1 MARRTPG
8 IVSGAADPRRSHGG
22 ELMDRTNDFAFKIA
36 TANGTG
42 SASANG
48 LIMQAIF
55 RMGIPVTGKNVFPS
69 NIQGLP
75 TWYEIRV
82 NKDGYSARTPHFDLM
97 VALNAATYQKDVAEV
112 RSGGFLLYDSSWP
125 LDEKLHRADVTY
137 LGVPLAE
144 MCNAAFKGV
153 RERILMKNIA
163 YAGALAA
170 LLQFDTDIVRA
181 LLKEKFGR
189 KPALMDSNQKAVDL
203 GYDYALKNFACPLPI
218 HLQALDKT
226 KDAIIID
233 GNTAAALGCL
243 YAGATVAA
251 WYPIT
256 PSTSLM
262 DAFRGFCNK
271 FRVDE
276 QGKHKFAILQAEDE
290 LAAIGMVI
298 GAGWAGSRAF
308 TSTAGPGISL
318 MSEFIGLAYYAEV
331 PAVIF
336 DVQRTGPSTGMPTR
350 TQQGDLMMCAYA
362 SHGDT
367 RHICLYPADPREA
380 FEFAV
385 NAFDLAE
392 RFQTPVFVLSDL
404 DIGMNDWVIPKLT
417 WDDGYRPDRGK
428 VLSAEALEQVKTFHR
443 YLDVDGDGVPYRTLP
458 GTHPKG
464 AYFTRGSGHNRFG
477 GYTED
482 SDEYTEVVDRID
494 RKIQRA
500 SRAVPAPL
508 IHPQPGHK
516 LGLVT
521 IGGCHAA
528 CAEAMDVLSRDGI
541 AIDYMRVRGFPFGDD
556 VRSFLESHEV
566 NFIVEQNRDAQ
577 LRSLLTL
584 ETSVPV
590 EKLESVRYYGGFPM
604 SAHHVIAGVKGKLE
618 KAA

>member
-1 MARRTPG
+1 
-8 IVSGAADPRRSHGG
+8 
-22 ELMDRTNDFAFKIA
+22 MDRVNDFAFKIA

-55 RMGIPVTGKNVFPS
+55 RMGVPVTGKNVFPS

-82 NKDGYSARTPHFDLM
+82 SKDGYTARTPHFDLM
-97 VALNAATYQKDVAEV
+97 VALNAATYAKDVAEV
-112 RSGGFLLYDSSWP
+112 RSGGWLLYDSTWP
-125 LDEKLHRADVTY
+125 LDDRLKRPDVTY
-137 LGVPLAE
+137 IGVPLAE
-144 MCNAAFKGV
+144 MCNASFKGV

-170 LLQFDTDIVRA
+170 LVNMDTEVIRE
-181 LLKEKFGR
+181 LTHEKFSA
-189 KPALMDSNQKAVDL
+189 KKALMESNEKAISL
-203 GYDYALKNFACPLPI
+203 GFDYVKAHFDCPLPI
-218 HLQALDKT
+218 HLEKMDAT
-226 KDAIIID
+226 KDSILID
-233 GNTAAALGCL
+233 GNMAAGLGCV
-243 YAGATVAA
+243 YAGATVGA

-256 PSTSLM
+256 PATSLM
-262 DAFRGFCNK
+262 EAFAGFCKKYRRDPETKKNL
-271 FRVDE
+271 
-276 QGKHKFAILQAEDE
+276 ACIIQAEDE

-298 GAGWAGSRAF
+298 GAAWAGARAF
-308 TSTAGPGISL
+308 TPTAGPGISL
-318 MSEFIGLAYYAEV
+318 MNEFIGLAYYGEV

-367 RHICLYPADPREA
+367 RHICLYPSDPREA

-385 NAFDLAE
+385 KAFDLAD

-404 DIGMNDWVIPKLT
+404 DIGMNDWMVPKLT
-417 WDDGYRPDRGK
+417 WDDSYRPDRGK
-428 VLSAEALEQVKTFHR
+428 VLSADELEKIKTFYR
-443 YLDVDGDGVPYRTLP
+443 YLDADGDGITYRTLP

-464 AYFTRGSGHNRFG
+464 AFFTRGSGHNRFG

-482 SDEYTEVVDRID
+482 ADEYQDVLDRIG
-494 RKIQRA
+494 RKIQGA
-500 SRAVPAPL
+500 TRAVPAP
-508 IHPQPGHK
+508 IVQTKPGAK
-516 LGLVT
+516 MGLVT

-528 CAEAMDVLSRDGI
+528 CVEAMDLLAKEGVAL
-541 AIDYMRVRGFPFGDD
+541 DYMRVRGFPFGDE
-556 VRSFLESHEV
+556 VRKFLDSHAV

-584 ETSVPV
+584 ETGVPID
-590 EKLESVRYYGGFPM
+590 KLESVRYYAGFPM
-604 SAHHVIAGVKGKLE
+604 SAHHVISGVKSKIE
-618 KAA
+618 RAA